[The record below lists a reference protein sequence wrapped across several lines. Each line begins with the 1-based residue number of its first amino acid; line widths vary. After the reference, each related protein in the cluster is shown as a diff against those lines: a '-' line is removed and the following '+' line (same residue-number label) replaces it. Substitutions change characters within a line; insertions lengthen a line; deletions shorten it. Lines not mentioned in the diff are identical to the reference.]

1 MKRDNR
7 FVLILLIVYILFS
20 DSISAKSFLKTDL
33 NIKLIEKDSLKNRTY
48 SELKK
53 RFYNAGDDSKRAGNY
68 AKAYLKMAKEKEDN
82 IQIANGFLL
91 LSKISKEEEGLR
103 YADSVLFYGNKSKNK
118 ELLIKGNIQKGI
130 HYFYYLAEYNKSL
143 EKLLKAQ
150 KNAVEENNQFQ
161 QIVIK
166 HHIGNLKTVTY
177 QRKEALEI
185 FRSNV
190 KYFNENMPQNNEER
204 IQYLKSLFRLAN
216 IYNITKKPDSAEIIN
231 KIGIKET
238 FKSENKNMYSAFLA
252 CYGSTLHLS
261 GKIDRALDS
270 LKKSAGLIKNNKLR
284 VATIYLIICKIHY
297 AKRNFKLYE
306 NYLLKID
313 SMYAQYPE
321 AIKETKIA
329 YEALVEFYR
338 DNNNDKQQLIFM
350 NKLIKIDSVLDEK
363 FKNVNKNIV
372 RNYVSKNIL

>member
-130 HYFYYLAEYNKSL
+130 HF
-143 EKLLKAQ
+143 
-150 KNAVEENNQFQ
+150 F
-161 QIVIK
+161 
-166 HHIGNLKTVTY
+166 
-177 QRKEALEI
+177 
-185 FRSNV
+185 
-190 KYFNENMPQNNEER
+190 
-204 IQYLKSLFRLAN
+204 
-216 IYNITKKPDSAEIIN
+216 
-231 KIGIKET
+231 
-238 FKSENKNMYSAFLA
+238 
-252 CYGSTLHLS
+252 
-261 GKIDRALDS
+261 
-270 LKKSAGLIKNNKLR
+270 
-284 VATIYLIICKIHY
+284 
-297 AKRNFKLYE
+297 
-306 NYLLKID
+306 
-313 SMYAQYPE
+313 
-321 AIKETKIA
+321 
-329 YEALVEFYR
+329 
-338 DNNNDKQQLIFM
+338 
-350 NKLIKIDSVLDEK
+350 
-363 FKNVNKNIV
+363 
-372 RNYVSKNIL
+372 